1 MLAEAVSSY
10 PAKYDFVSD
19 GLSPAERKI
28 LDVVDSWLFNNP
40 NFLQSEFSPDNW
52 PSELRVKYA
61 QAVTLMAKKIDI
73 QKKSNGK
80 HEISWEVDS
89 LDRILDDLD
98 VYKDMCVHCYG
109 KTGYDTREGVRKN
122 YIPLV
127 IDKGHI
133 DREKLKTLAYL
144 VAADGE
150 GILLRS
156 FMENDPSEIDMLH
169 KRKLDQR
176 TFSAS
181 GAGSFAYENISFM
194 SQIEMPDGTLVSY
207 PTMAFGMVGNVKNEK
222 QAVERVY
229 DYMRKKLTH
238 FTGGHDD
245 FADIYSPYTTI
256 PYAPQ
261 LGWIVEV
268 GQAGSPSASAA
279 ITGVFRVLGL
289 PAEQFQTPIKKR
301 NAFSVEVDGVTYGG
315 DGNSLLGT
323 YLKSKPIDCFFRPI
337 DEVENKHVCND

>member
-1 MLAEAVSSY
+1 MSSY

-28 LDVVDSWLFNNP
+28 LDVVDSRLFNNP
-40 NFLQSEFSPDNW
+40 DFLQSEFSPDNW
-52 PSELRVKYA
+52 PSELRVNYA

-80 HEISWEVDS
+80 HEISWKVDS
-89 LDRILDDLD
+89 LDRILDDLG

-122 YIPLV
+122 YIRIV

-150 GILLRS
+150 GILLRR
-156 FMENDPSEIDMLH
+156 FMENDPSEIDLLH

-176 TFSAS
+176 TFTAF
-181 GAGSFAYENISFM
+181 GVGSFAYQNISFM

-207 PTMAFGMVGNVKNEK
+207 PTMSFGMVGNVKNEK

-238 FTGGHDD
+238 FTGNEEN
-245 FADIYSPYTTI
+245 FADIYRPYTST
-256 PYAPQ
+256 PYSPP
-261 LGWIVEV
+261 LGLVVEV
-268 GQAGSPSASAA
+268 GQAGSPSSSAA

-289 PAEQFQTPIKKR
+289 PAEQFLTRRNIRRASSVKADGQTYYY
-301 NAFSVEVDGVTYGG
+301 N
-315 DGNSLLGT
+315 GNDFPGRKAAKT
-323 YLKSKPIDCFFRPI
+323 APVCVFFRTL
-337 DEVENKHVCND
+337 DQVEDHEYDRNCDK